1 MKPQMIKI
9 ERGKTP
15 KGTALDKKRKEELS
29 AIRRLAESGNLNSK
43 HFKKIWSAPEVKK
56 FLYESQHG
64 KCCYCERK
72 KDKEETDVEHF
83 RPKAEVEEAQ
93 DHSGYWWLAYSW
105 ENLLIA
111 CKRCNQKYKRSKFPL
126 KDESKRAYMEDSDL
140 DEEEPIMINPLKED
154 PELLIDYN
162 FPTGTDFSE
171 EIMVKAVG
179 KCVRG
184 KKTVDELTGINDE
197 DVMLERADKLEY
209 YTICVSLMNNRNSD
223 SGLRSSICR
232 RLRDCVSSYSEFSG
246 FARFYFKKMGYL

>member
-15 KGTALDKKRKEELS
+15 KGTALDKKRKEALS

-43 HFKKIWSAPEVKK
+43 HFENIWSAPEVKK

-93 DHSGYWWLAYSW
+93 DHPGYWWLAYNW

-154 PELLIDYN
+154 PELLIDYP

-171 EIMVKAVG
+171 KIMVKAVG

-209 YTICVSLMNNRNSD
+209 YTICVSLMNNGTG
-223 SGLRSSICR
+223 GLRSSICR

-246 FARFYFKKMGYL
+246 FARFYFKKMGCL

>member
-1 MKPQMIKI
+1 MIKI

-29 AIRRLAESGNLNSK
+29 AIRKLAESGNLRSK

-72 KDKEETDVEHF
+72 KDKGEADVEHF

-93 DHSGYWWLAYSW
+93 DHPGYWWLAYSW

-111 CKRCNQKYKRSKFPL
+111 CKMCNQKKRSKFPL
-126 KDESKRAYMEDSDL
+126 KDKYKRAYMEDSDL

-154 PELLIDYN
+154 PELLIDYD
-162 FPTGTDFSE
+162 FPTGTDFPE
-171 EIMVKAVG
+171 KFMVKAVG
-179 KCVRG
+179 KCVRS

-197 DVMLERADKLEY
+197 NVMLERADKLEY
-209 YTICVSLMNNRNSD
+209 YTICVSLMNNRN